1 MEPRDMPAVLRLCA
15 AQNRR
20 DGTSYPVPLIFDLDK
35 SSPRY
40 GQYLPNVALALV
52 TTVDGRVKQ
61 GHVFMRTVEAM
72 SFGGGR
78 DDMEFS
84 CAHIPL
90 ALELLRCAGYD
101 EVHTF
106 VPHGKVEELQKV
118 LKPQGLKR
126 IDQRLAHFFKVL

>member
-61 GHVFMRTVEAM
+61 GFFGRSYILVFTK
-72 SFGGGR
+72 
-78 DDMEFS
+78 
-84 CAHIPL
+84 
-90 ALELLRCAGYD
+90 
-101 EVHTF
+101 EVH
-106 VPHGKVEELQKV
+106 H
-118 LKPQGLKR
+118 
-126 IDQRLAHFFKVL
+126 A

>member
-61 GHVFMRTVEAM
+61 GHVCIRTVEMM

-78 DDMEFS
+78 DDMEFT
-84 CAHIPL
+84 CLHIPL
-90 ALELLRCAGYD
+90 VLEMLRMAGYD
-101 EVHTF
+101 DVHTF
-106 VPHGKVEELQKV
+106 VPHSKAGDLQRV
-118 LKPQGLKR
+118 LAPQGLKR
-126 IDQRLAHFFKVL
+126 DDHRLSHFFRVL